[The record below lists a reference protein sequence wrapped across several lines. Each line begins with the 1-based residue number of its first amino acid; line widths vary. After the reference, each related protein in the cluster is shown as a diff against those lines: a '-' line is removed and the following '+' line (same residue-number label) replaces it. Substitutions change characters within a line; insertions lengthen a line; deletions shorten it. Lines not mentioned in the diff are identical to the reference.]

1 MATVIDDKN
10 IAYNEL
16 KKEKEGLIHISYSE
30 FSKYMECGHRHLIE
44 KYLKIAQDKTSIH
57 LIFGNAIH
65 GAIESGIKNKKNKD
79 ERIEHFRYN
88 FTKGMNDE
96 LKDDVSFKMLDEFL
110 AQGEHIIRILA
121 LEKIEEKYEIISVE
135 EPLYEKLHG
144 IYHFKGFIDLVL
156 RNKENL
162 RYLITDWKTSTE
174 PWDVSK
180 KKRDEVFMGQMR
192 LYKFFYGRKF
202 NIPFDQIDCKYV
214 VLNRLKSK
222 KLPELGFGG
231 MQPVEIYSNLD
242 DIEKS
247 VLMVSE
253 TVKNIH
259 VDRKFNKAKLIGR
272 QGSCYFCPYKNNP
285 TLCSDNPE
293 QYISMLAEHGK

>member
-1 MATVIDDKN
+1 MATEINEKDV
-10 IAYNEL
+10 AYNQL

-44 KYLKIAQDKTSIH
+44 KYLKIGEETTSIH

-65 GAIESGIKNKKNKD
+65 SAIESGIKNKNTKD
-79 ERIEHFRYN
+79 QRVEHFRYN
-88 FTKGMNDE
+88 FTKGMNDA
-96 LKDDVSFKMLDEFL
+96 LRDDESFRLLDDFL
-110 AQGEHIIRILA
+110 AQGENIIRILA
-121 LEKIEEKYEIISVE
+121 LEKIEEKFEIISVE
-135 EPLYEKLHG
+135 EPLYERLSG
-144 IYHFKGFIDLVL
+144 IYHFKGFIDLIL
-156 RNKENL
+156 RNRENK

-180 KKRDEVFMGQMR
+180 KKRDEIFVTQMR

-214 VLNRLKSK
+214 VLNRMKNK

-231 MQPVEIYSNLD
+231 LQPVEIYSNLD

-247 VLMVSE
+247 VIMVAE
-253 TVKNIH
+253 AVKGIH
-259 VDRKFNKAKLIGR
+259 VNHNFTKAKLIGR
-272 QGSCYFCPYKNNP
+272 QNSCYFCPYKNNP
-285 TLCSDNPE
+285 TLCSNNPE
-293 QYISMLAEHGK
+293 QHLALLAEHGK